1 MILNLTSHSIHLE
14 QYEATVGRVM
24 VEFVDED
31 GNPLQQG
38 LLTTV
43 PRVGEE
49 VELIILPEVDPASVA
64 ELGLKMTG
72 FQIFKSLMGFRDK
85 KLEKDVEKA
94 TEKLPEPTVRNGTV
108 LHVKWTPF
116 VASAEHAITAAT
128 VVLKMQD
135 GGPRVDR

>member
-1 MILNLTSHSIHLE
+1 M
-14 QYEATVGRVM
+14 GRVM
-24 VEFVDED
+24 VGFVDED
-31 GNPLQQG
+31 GNLLQRG

-49 VELIILPEVDPASVA
+49 VELIIIPEVDPASLP
-64 ELGLKMTG
+64 ELALEMTG
-72 FQIFKSLMGFRDK
+72 FQVFKSLMGFRDK
-85 KLEKDVEKA
+85 KLERDAEKA
-94 TEKLPEPTVRNGTV
+94 CEKLPEPTVRNGTV
-108 LHVKWTPF
+108 LRVKWTPF